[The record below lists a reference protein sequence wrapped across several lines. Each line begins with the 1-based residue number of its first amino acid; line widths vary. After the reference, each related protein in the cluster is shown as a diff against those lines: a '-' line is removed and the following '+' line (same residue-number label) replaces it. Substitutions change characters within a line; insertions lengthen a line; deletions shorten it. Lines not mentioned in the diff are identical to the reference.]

1 MNVAFDADLPCKG
14 DFLVE
19 IERWRF
25 KVGDNPVHQNISG
38 LQSALKLA
46 EKDLYP
52 NIHTIYKLLIVDCST
67 SHVCM
72 LQTLILGFA
81 QT

>member
-38 LQSALKLA
+38 CNL
-46 EKDLYP
+46 
-52 NIHTIYKLLIVDCST
+52 H
-67 SHVCM
+67 
-72 LQTLILGFA
+72 
-81 QT
+81 